1 MNAWGQAAFLPR
13 RVALVG
19 ASAEAGKVGR
29 LLLDNLAGFGGEI
42 VPIHPKA
49 IELLGRRA
57 YPSLVAAPG
66 PIDLAVV
73 VTPASVTPGVI
84 EDCAAAHV
92 PVAVVLSGGFAEVGE
107 DGASLEAGL
116 VRAGRAGGVRLIGPN
131 CFGLID
137 ARRGL
142 NASLAMGLPAA
153 GGVSLFTQSGSYG
166 MAAFS
171 RSEQGAIGFAKVLSA
186 GNKSDVNEVDAVR
199 FFGADPDTR
208 VIALV
213 LESLADGPGL
223 VEVLRAVTPHKAVV
237 ILKTGRSGAGQRAAA
252 SHTAALAQDFPVARA
267 VLRQAGAILVEDG
280 LTLFDVAAALDSQ
293 PRLRG
298 RRIAIISNSGGTGVE
313 LADLCEAEG
322 LEVPALSPELRAG
335 IARHLP
341 PHGSAANPVDVTTAW
356 PRFPAMYRGSLRALL
371 ASDEIDAVVPVLLQR
386 SALDEGVADAVIEE
400 TRAAAA
406 AGIAKPVHVCWAAPV
421 EGEPL
426 RRKLLAAGLPCH
438 DWAARTARV
447 LARCRAIVPDAVPTH
462 GEPLPFPVDVPPD
475 GWLAPDQVFTL
486 LASWG
491 LPIAPWRIVA
501 DADAAAAAAQT
512 LGFPCV
518 LKAIRPNLVHK
529 TEAGAVRLGLGDRAA
544 VRDAFGGFERTLG
557 QGPALVQAQAE
568 RGVELVL
575 GAVRDP
581 TFGPLVMCGLGGI
594 WADALA
600 DVAVRLAPIG
610 PTEARRA
617 LDELRGRKVLD
628 GLRGAP
634 PVDIA
639 VLAQLIATCSAGV
652 ARAPW
657 CLELDLNPLLASGDR
672 FFIVDARMRVE
683 RAGSWQ
689 AHDGGHWSG

>member
-1 MNAWGQAAFLPR
+1 MNTWGHAAFTPG

-19 ASAEAGKVGR
+19 ASAEVGKAGR
-29 LLLDNLAGFGGEI
+29 LLLDNLLSGFGGEV

-49 IELLGRRA
+49 SELLGLRA
-57 YPSLVAAPG
+57 YPSVSAVPG
-66 PIDLAVV
+66 VIDLAVI
-73 VTPASVTPGVI
+73 VTPAAATLGVI

-92 PVAVVLSGGFAEVGE
+92 TVAVVLSGGFAEVGA
-107 DGASLEAGL
+107 DGAALEADL
-116 VRAGRAGGVRLIGPN
+116 VRAARAGGVRLIGPN

-137 ARRGL
+137 VRCGL
-142 NASLAMGLPAA
+142 NASLAMGLPGA

-171 RSEQGAIGFAKVLSA
+171 RSAQGAIGFAKVLSA
-186 GNKSDVNEVDAVR
+186 GNKADVNEVDAVR

-223 VEVLRAVTPHKAVV
+223 VQALREVTPHKPVV

-280 LTLFDVAAALDSQ
+280 LTLFDVAAALDAQ
-293 PRLRG
+293 PPLRG

-322 LEVPALSPELRAG
+322 LEVPALSAGLRDA
-335 IARHLP
+335 IAQHLP
-341 PHGSAANPVDVTTAW
+341 PHGSAANPIDVTTAW
-356 PRFPAMYRGSLRALL
+356 PRFPAMYGESLRALL

-386 SALDEGVADAVIEE
+386 SALDAGVADAVIAEMQ
-400 TRAAAA
+400 RAAEQ
-406 AGIAKPVHVCWAAPV
+406 GRAKPVHVCWAAPV

-447 LARCRAIVPDAVPTH
+447 LARCRASTPDLPPPRGAVLAP
-462 GEPLPFPVDVPPD
+462 PNDVPVD
-475 GWLAPDQVFTL
+475 GWLEPDQVFRL
-486 LASWG
+486 LAGWG
-491 LPIAPWRIVA
+491 LPVAPWRIAA
-501 DADAAAAAAQT
+501 DAEAAASAAQT

-518 LKAIRPNLVHK
+518 LKAIRPGLVHK
-529 TEAGAVRLGLGDRAA
+529 TEAAAVQLGLADAAA
-544 VRDAFGGFERTLG
+544 VRNAFAAFERTLG
-557 QGPALVQAQAE
+557 PGSALVQTQAP
-568 RGVELVL
+568 RGMELVL

-594 WADALA
+594 WAEALA
-600 DVAVRLAPIG
+600 DVAVRLAPIS
-610 PTEARRA
+610 PVEARGA
-617 LDELRGRKVLD
+617 LDDLRGRAVLD

-634 PVDIA
+634 RVDIES
-639 VLAQLIATCSAGV
+639 LGQLIATLSAFV

-657 CLELDLNPLLASGDR
+657 CLELDLNPLLASGNR
-672 FFIVDARMRVE
+672 FVIVDARMRAE
-683 RAGSWQ
+683 RQES
-689 AHDGGHWSG
+689 

>member
-1 MNAWGQAAFLPR
+1 MNTWGHAAFTPG

-19 ASAEAGKVGR
+19 ASAEVGKAGR
-29 LLLDNLAGFGGEI
+29 LLLDNLLSGFGGEV

-49 IELLGRRA
+49 SELLGLRA
-57 YPSLVAAPG
+57 YPSVSAVPG
-66 PIDLAVV
+66 VIDLAVI
-73 VTPASVTPGVI
+73 VTPAAATLGVI

-92 PVAVVLSGGFAEVGE
+92 TVAVVLSGGFAEVGA
-107 DGASLEAGL
+107 DGAALEADL
-116 VRAGRAGGVRLIGPN
+116 VRAARAGGVRLIGPN

-137 ARRGL
+137 VRCGL
-142 NASLAMGLPAA
+142 NASLAMGLPGA

-171 RSEQGAIGFAKVLSA
+171 RSAQGAIGFAKVLSA
-186 GNKSDVNEVDAVR
+186 GNKADVNEVDAVR
-199 FFGADPDTR
+199 FFGADSDTR

-223 VEVLRAVTPHKAVV
+223 VQALREVTPHKPVV

-280 LTLFDVAAALDSQ
+280 LTLFDVAAALDAQ
-293 PRLRG
+293 PPLRG

-322 LEVPALSPELRAG
+322 LEVPALSAGLRDA
-335 IARHLP
+335 IAQHLP
-341 PHGSAANPVDVTTAW
+341 PHGSAANPIDVTTAW
-356 PRFPAMYRGSLRALL
+356 PRFPAMYGESLRALL

-386 SALDEGVADAVIEE
+386 SALDAGVADAVIAEMQ
-400 TRAAAA
+400 RAAEQ
-406 AGIAKPVHVCWAAPV
+406 GRAKPVHVCWAAPV

-447 LARCRAIVPDAVPTH
+447 LARCRASTPD
-462 GEPLPFPVDVPPD
+462 LPPPRGAALPPPNDVPVD
-475 GWLAPDQVFTL
+475 GWLEPDQVFRL
-486 LASWG
+486 LAGWG
-491 LPIAPWRIVA
+491 LPVAPWRIAA
-501 DADAAAAAAQT
+501 DAEAAASAAQT

-518 LKAIRPNLVHK
+518 LKAIRPGLVHK
-529 TEAGAVRLGLGDRAA
+529 TEAAAVQLGLADAAA
-544 VRDAFGGFERTLG
+544 VRNAFAAFERTLG
-557 QGPALVQAQAE
+557 PGSALVQAQAP

-594 WADALA
+594 WAEALA
-600 DVAVRLAPIG
+600 DVAVRLAPIS
-610 PTEARRA
+610 PVEARGA
-617 LDELRGRKVLD
+617 LDDLRGRAVLD

-634 PVDIA
+634 RVDIES
-639 VLAQLIATCSAGV
+639 LGQLIATLSAFV

-657 CLELDLNPLLASGDR
+657 CLELDLNPLLASGNR
-672 FFIVDARMRVE
+672 FVIVDARMRAE
-683 RAGSWQ
+683 RQES
-689 AHDGGHWSG
+689 

>member
-1 MNAWGQAAFLPR
+1 MNTWGHAAFTPR

-19 ASAEAGKVGR
+19 ASAEVGKAGR
-29 LLLDNLAGFGGEI
+29 LLLDNLLSGFGGEV

-49 IELLGRRA
+49 SELLGLRA
-57 YPSLVAAPG
+57 YPSVSAVPG
-66 PIDLAVV
+66 VIDLAVI
-73 VTPASVTPGVI
+73 VTPAAATLGVI

-92 PVAVVLSGGFAEVGE
+92 TVAVVLSGGFAEVGA
-107 DGASLEAGL
+107 DGAALEADL
-116 VRAGRAGGVRLIGPN
+116 VCAARAGGVRLIGPN

-137 ARRGL
+137 VRCGL
-142 NASLAMGLPAA
+142 NASLAMGLPGA

-171 RSEQGAIGFAKVLSA
+171 RSAQGAIGFAKVLSA
-186 GNKSDVNEVDAVR
+186 GNKADVNEVDAVR

-223 VEVLRAVTPHKAVV
+223 VQALREVTPHKPVV

-280 LTLFDVAAALDSQ
+280 LTLFDVAAALDAQ
-293 PRLRG
+293 PPLRG

-322 LEVPALSPELRAG
+322 LEVPALSAG
-335 IARHLP
+335 MRDAIAQHLP
-341 PHGSAANPVDVTTAW
+341 PHGSAANPIDVTTAW
-356 PRFPAMYRGSLRALL
+356 PRFPAMYGESLRALL

-386 SALDEGVADAVIEE
+386 SALDAGVADAVIAEMQ
-400 TRAAAA
+400 RAAEQ
-406 AGIAKPVHVCWAAPV
+406 GRAKPVHVCWAAPV

-447 LARCRAIVPDAVPTH
+447 LARCRASTPDLPPPRGAVLAP
-462 GEPLPFPVDVPPD
+462 PNDVPVD
-475 GWLAPDQVFTL
+475 GWLEPDQVFRL
-486 LASWG
+486 LAGWG
-491 LPIAPWRIVA
+491 LPVAPWRIAA
-501 DADAAAAAAQT
+501 DAEAAASAAQT

-518 LKAIRPNLVHK
+518 LKAIRPGLVHK
-529 TEAGAVRLGLGDRAA
+529 TEAGAVQLGLADAAA
-544 VRDAFGGFERTLG
+544 VRKAFAAFERTLG
-557 QGPALVQAQAE
+557 PGSALVQAQAP

-594 WADALA
+594 WAEALA

-610 PTEARRA
+610 PVEARGA
-617 LDELRGRKVLD
+617 LDDLRGRAVLD

-634 PVDIA
+634 RVDIES
-639 VLAQLIATCSAGV
+639 LGQLIATLSAFV

-657 CLELDLNPLLASGDR
+657 CLELDLNPLLASGNH
-672 FFIVDARMRVE
+672 FVIVDARMRAE
-683 RAGSWQ
+683 RQES
-689 AHDGGHWSG
+689 

>member
-1 MNAWGQAAFLPR
+1 MNTWGHAAFTPR

-19 ASAEAGKVGR
+19 ASAEVGKAGR
-29 LLLDNLAGFGGEI
+29 LLLDNLLSGFGGEV

-49 IELLGRRA
+49 SELLGLRA
-57 YPSLVAAPG
+57 YPSVSAVPG
-66 PIDLAVV
+66 VIDLAVI
-73 VTPASVTPGVI
+73 VTPAAATLGVI

-92 PVAVVLSGGFAEVGE
+92 TVAVVLSGGFAEVGA
-107 DGASLEAGL
+107 DGAALEADL
-116 VRAGRAGGVRLIGPN
+116 VRAARAGGVRLIGPN

-137 ARRGL
+137 VRCGL
-142 NASLAMGLPAA
+142 NASLAMGLPGA

-171 RSEQGAIGFAKVLSA
+171 RSAQGAIGFAKVLSA
-186 GNKSDVNEVDAVR
+186 GNKADVNEVDAVR
-199 FFGADPDTR
+199 FFGADSDTR

-223 VEVLRAVTPHKAVV
+223 VQALREVTPHKPVV

-280 LTLFDVAAALDSQ
+280 LTLFDVAAALDAQ
-293 PRLRG
+293 PPLRG

-322 LEVPALSPELRAG
+322 LEVPALSAGLRDA
-335 IARHLP
+335 IAQHLP
-341 PHGSAANPVDVTTAW
+341 PHGSAANPIDVTTAW
-356 PRFPAMYRGSLRALL
+356 PRFPAMYGESLRALL

-386 SALDEGVADAVIEE
+386 SALDAGVADAVIAEMQ
-400 TRAAAA
+400 RAAEQ
-406 AGIAKPVHVCWAAPV
+406 GRAKPVHVCWAAPV

-447 LARCRAIVPDAVPTH
+447 LARCRASTPDLPPPRGAVLAP
-462 GEPLPFPVDVPPD
+462 PNDVPVD
-475 GWLAPDQVFTL
+475 GWLEPDQVFRL
-486 LASWG
+486 LAGWG
-491 LPIAPWRIVA
+491 LPVAPWRIAA
-501 DADAAAAAAQT
+501 DAEAAASAAQT

-518 LKAIRPNLVHK
+518 LKAIRPGLVHK
-529 TEAGAVRLGLGDRAA
+529 TEAGAVQLGLADAAA
-544 VRDAFGGFERTLG
+544 VRKAFAAFERTLG
-557 QGPALVQAQAE
+557 PGSALVQTQAP
-568 RGVELVL
+568 RGMELVL

-594 WADALA
+594 WAEALA

-610 PTEARRA
+610 PVEARGA
-617 LDELRGRKVLD
+617 LDDLRGRAVLD

-634 PVDIA
+634 RVDIES
-639 VLAQLIATCSAGV
+639 LGQLIATLSAFV

-657 CLELDLNPLLASGDR
+657 CLELDLNPLLASGNR
-672 FFIVDARMRVE
+672 FVIVDARMRAE
-683 RAGSWQ
+683 RQES
-689 AHDGGHWSG
+689 

>member
-1 MNAWGQAAFLPR
+1 MNTWGHAAFTPR

-19 ASAEAGKVGR
+19 ASAEVGKAGR
-29 LLLDNLAGFGGEI
+29 LLLDNLLSGFGGEV

-49 IELLGRRA
+49 SELLGLRA
-57 YPSLVAAPG
+57 YPSVSAVPG
-66 PIDLAVV
+66 VIDLAVI
-73 VTPASVTPGVI
+73 VTPAAATLGVI

-92 PVAVVLSGGFAEVGE
+92 TVAVVLSGGFAEVGA
-107 DGASLEAGL
+107 DGAALEADL
-116 VRAGRAGGVRLIGPN
+116 VRAARAGGVRLIGPN

-137 ARRGL
+137 VRCGL
-142 NASLAMGLPAA
+142 NASLAMGLPGV

-171 RSEQGAIGFAKVLSA
+171 RSAQGAIGFAKVLSA
-186 GNKSDVNEVDAVR
+186 GNKADVNEVDAVR

-223 VEVLRAVTPHKAVV
+223 VQALREVTPHKPVV

-280 LTLFDVAAALDSQ
+280 LTLFDVAAALDAQ
-293 PRLRG
+293 PPLRG

-322 LEVPALSPELRAG
+322 LEVPALSAGLRDA
-335 IARHLP
+335 IAQHLP
-341 PHGSAANPVDVTTAW
+341 PHGSAANPIDVTTAW
-356 PRFPAMYRGSLRALL
+356 PRFPAMYGESLRALL

-386 SALDEGVADAVIEE
+386 SALDAGVADAVIAEMQ
-400 TRAAAA
+400 RAAEQ
-406 AGIAKPVHVCWAAPV
+406 GRAKPVHVCWAAPV

-447 LARCRAIVPDAVPTH
+447 LARCRASTPDLPPPRGAVLAP
-462 GEPLPFPVDVPPD
+462 PNDVPVD
-475 GWLAPDQVFTL
+475 GWLEPDQVFRL
-486 LASWG
+486 LAGWG
-491 LPIAPWRIVA
+491 LPVAPWRIAA
-501 DADAAAAAAQT
+501 DAEAAASAAQT

-518 LKAIRPNLVHK
+518 LKAIRPGLVHK
-529 TEAGAVRLGLGDRAA
+529 TEAGAVQLGLADAAA
-544 VRDAFGGFERTLG
+544 VRKAFAAFERTLG
-557 QGPALVQAQAE
+557 PGSALVQTQAP
-568 RGVELVL
+568 RGMELVL

-594 WADALA
+594 WAEALA

-610 PTEARRA
+610 PVEARGA
-617 LDELRGRKVLD
+617 LDDLRGRAVLD

-634 PVDIA
+634 RVDIES
-639 VLAQLIATCSAGV
+639 LGQLIATLSAFV

-657 CLELDLNPLLASGDR
+657 CLELDLNPLLASGNH
-672 FFIVDARMRVE
+672 FVIVDARMRAE
-683 RAGSWQ
+683 RQES
-689 AHDGGHWSG
+689 